1 MLAYAVMPTRTL
13 RLARPSLVRGALG
26 LLLVSL
32 GLSLPVACG
41 SDEAAPVG
49 QAPLVEKVPGTAAA
63 FALDAHDDAA
73 TFFDFPYPS
82 DLRLDADGKPAVAG
96 FPNPFAA
103 KGVSQIIEIARDR
116 RGFSVLPVAYFR
128 FDAPLPDGALSADQV
143 IPAAVTSPIFLVD
156 VDEKGPEQGRLIP
169 VVARVLSADDF
180 TPDNVLAVSPRPGFV
195 LRAARKYAVV
205 VRRDLGDAGGQPLG
219 VSAEMAQIFAG
230 QTPAGP
236 NGERART
243 TYAPLLAT
251 LAQAGV
257 ATEALAAA
265 TVFTT
270 ADVVKELHELSAA
283 LVARDS
289 VTIDGLAI
297 DSDGGNDHERYCQL
311 TGSVRYPQYQVG
323 KPPFN
328 TEGLFAPGP
337 DGLPVVQR
345 SELAPIVLT
354 LPKGKMPAGGYPLVM
369 YFHGSGGDSHEVVD
383 LGPKKEIDGEYEKG
397 TGVAYVL
404 SPHGL
409 ATAASA
415 LPVNPERLPGA
426 EATAYLNI
434 SNLPAMR
441 DTFRQGIIEQR
452 MFLAAL
458 QKLVIPEAVVA
469 GCGLELPA
477 EGSETAFHY
486 RTGPI
491 TAQGLSMGGAYTN
504 MIGAIEPSIGAVVPT
519 GAGGYWTYFITVT
532 SLVNGKGL
540 GPLLFRTGKDFTFQ
554 HPLLAMLEQGWET
567 IDPMVFVPRLAAHPL
582 ENQPVRSIYEPVAPG
597 DKYFPTVDYDA
608 MALAYE
614 NQLAGPPAPSWGDSM
629 SQALQLRDDATVA
642 SYPVRGNRTSATG
655 DTYTGAVVQYEGDG
669 IGDPHVICA
678 QLDSVKYQF
687 GCFHASFAETGQAT
701 IVAPQ
706 PLGTPCATAP

>member
-1 MLAYAVMPTRTL
+1 MPAPTL
-13 RLARPSLVRGALG
+13 RLRGSLRSSSILRNALGALAA
-26 LLLVSL
+26 SL
-32 GLSLPVACG
+32 AFSLPVACG
-41 SDEAAPVG
+41 SDDPAPAAATP
-49 QAPLVEKVPGTAAA
+49 PLERVPGTAAA
-63 FALDAHDDAA
+63 FALDAHDSAA

-82 DLRLDADGKPAVAG
+82 DLRLDAEGKPAVAG
-96 FPNPFAA
+96 FPNPFETN
-103 KGVSQIIEIARDR
+103 GVSQIIKIAGDR

-128 FDAPLPDGALSADQV
+128 FDAALKEGALSDDQV

-169 VVARVLSADDF
+169 VVARVLAADDF
-180 TPDNVLAVSPRPGFV
+180 TPENVLAVSPRQGFV
-195 LRAARKYAVV
+195 LRAGRKYAVV
-205 VRRDLGDAGGQPLG
+205 VRRDLGDASGAALG
-219 VSAEMAQIFAG
+219 LSAEMAQILGG
-230 QTPAGP
+230 QTPGGP
-236 NGERART
+236 SGERAKT
-243 TYAPLLAT
+243 VYAPLLAT
-251 LAQAGV
+251 LAKIGVDPGEV
-257 ATEALAAA
+257 ATA

-270 ADVVKELHELSAA
+270 ADVVKELHDLSDA
-283 LVARDS
+283 LLARDA
-289 VTIDGLAI
+289 VTIDDLTI
-297 DSDGGNDHERYCQL
+297 DADGGADHERYCQL
-311 TGSVRYPQYQVG
+311 TGSVSYPQYQVG

-328 TEGLFAPGP
+328 TEGLFATGA

-345 SELAPIVLT
+345 AEVAPIVLT

-383 LGPKKEIDGEYEKG
+383 LGPKKVVGGEYEKG

-404 SPHGL
+404 SSHGL
-409 ATAASA
+409 ATAGSA

-426 EATAYLNI
+426 DATAYLNI

-458 QKLVIPEAVVA
+458 RALTISPAQVA
-469 GCGLELPA
+469 ACGLELPDD
-477 EGSETAFHY
+477 GSETAFHY
-486 RTGPI
+486 RKGPI

-554 HPLLAMLEQGWET
+554 HPLLSLLEQGWET

-597 DKYFPTVDYDA
+597 DKYFPTVNYDA

-629 SQALQLRDDATVA
+629 SQALALRDDATVA
-642 SYPVRGNRTSATG
+642 SYPVYQNRTSETG
-655 DTYTGAVVQYEGDG
+655 ESYTGAVVQYEGDG

-678 QLDSVKYQF
+678 QLDTVKYQF
-687 GCFHASFAETGQAT
+687 GCFHASFAETGKAT

-706 PLGTPCATAP
+706 PMGTPCATTP

>member
-1 MLAYAVMPTRTL
+1 MSIVTRRASL
-13 RLARPSLVRGALG
+13 WSSIFPSLLVVALG
-26 LLLVSL
+26 A
-32 GLSLPVACG
+32 SLPVACG
-41 SDEAAPVG
+41 GDDPAPAATTP
-49 QAPLVEKVPGTAAA
+49 PLEKVPGTAAV
-63 FALDAHDDAA
+63 FSLDAHDEAG

-82 DLRLDADGKPAVAG
+82 DLRLDADGKPQVAG
-96 FPNPFAA
+96 FPNPFATN
-103 KGVSQIIEIARDR
+103 GVSQIVHIAGDR

-128 FDAPLPDGALSADQV
+128 FDGALLADALSDTNV
-143 IPAAVTSPIFLVD
+143 IPAAFSSPIFLVD
-156 VDEKGPEQGRLIP
+156 IDEDGPERGHLIP

-180 TPDNVLAVSPRPGFV
+180 TPENVLAVSPRPGFV
-195 LRAARKYAVV
+195 LRAGRKYAVV
-205 VRRDLGDAGGQPLG
+205 VRRSLGDAEGKPLG
-219 VSAEMAQIFAG
+219 SSAEMTQLLGG
-230 QTPAGP
+230 QTPAGAS
-236 NGERART
+236 GERAKKL
-243 TYAPLLAT
+243 YEPLLTT
-251 LAQAGV
+251 LKAGGV
-257 ATEALAAA
+257 DPQELAAA

-270 ADVVKELHELSAA
+270 ADVVKELHELSTA
-283 LVARDS
+283 LVARDK
-289 VTIDGLAI
+289 VTIDDVAI
-297 DSDGGNDHERYCQL
+297 DVDNGAGHDRYCQL
-311 TGSVRYPQYQVG
+311 TGSVSYPQYQVG

-328 TEGLFAPGP
+328 TEGLFALGA

-345 SELAPIVLT
+345 TELAPIVLT
-354 LPKGKMPAGGYPLVM
+354 LPKGKMPKGGYPLVM

-383 LGPKKEIDGEYEKG
+383 LGPKKEKDGEYEKG

-409 ATAASA
+409 ATAGSA

-426 EATAYLNI
+426 DATAYLNI

-458 QKLVIPEAVVA
+458 RTLTISKEQVA
-469 GCGLELPA
+469 ACGLELPDD
-477 EGSETAFHY
+477 GSETSFHY

-582 ENQPVRSIYEPVAPG
+582 ENQPVRPIYEPVAPG

-614 NQLAGPPAPSWGDSM
+614 NQLAGPLAPSWGDSM
-629 SQALQLRDDATVA
+629 SQALALRDDAAVA
-642 SYPVRGNRTSATG
+642 SYPVKDNRTSDTG
-655 DTYTGAVVQYEGDG
+655 VSYTGAVVQHEGDG

-687 GCFHASFAETGQAT
+687 GCFHASFAETGKAT

-706 PLGTPCATAP
+706 PMDTPCGTSP